1 MRESSV
7 PPAVARSILVTV
19 CSAYG
24 GDVSSYGATRVTDAR
39 QYSQAREL
47 AVAGRQYGLTVP
59 THRRRVRLFDTLWP
73 SAADSTVFK
82 TGRPPMD
89 LDNNRKLIAAALA
102 AVGSGDRRALQTV
115 YRLTATKLFAV
126 CLRIL
131 GERSEAEDVL
141 QEVYMTV
148 WRKAAAFDPTLSS
161 PMTWLIAIARNRA
174 IDHLRTRGQ
183 NRYMDPLEV
192 AAELADDK
200 PTTDAALQG
209 AQEHAKLQRCLDTL
223 ASHERA
229 ALHGAFFDGNTYE
242 ELAERMK
249 VPLGTMKSWIRRA
262 MIKMKVCLEH

>member
-1 MRESSV
+1 
-7 PPAVARSILVTV
+7 
-19 CSAYG
+19 
-24 GDVSSYGATRVTDAR
+24 
-39 QYSQAREL
+39 
-47 AVAGRQYGLTVP
+47 
-59 THRRRVRLFDTLWP
+59 
-73 SAADSTVFK
+73 
-82 TGRPPMD
+82 MD

-102 AVGSGDRRALQTV
+102 AIGSGDRRALQTV

-141 QEVYMTV
+141 QEVYMAV
-148 WRKAAAFDPTLSS
+148 WRNAAAFDPALSS

-174 IDHLRTRGQ
+174 IDHLRARGQ
-183 NRYMDPLEV
+183 NRRMGPLEA

-200 PTTDAALQG
+200 PTADMALQS
-209 AQEHAKLQRCLDTL
+209 AQEQAQLKRCLDTL

-262 MIKMKVCLEH
+262 MIKLKACLEQ